1 MEKKTIEYKGYT
13 TNLNSILKNSEIFCL
28 PSYRE
33 GMPKS
38 ILEAAA
44 AGVPCI
50 VSNAIGIKESI
61 INNKTGLLFRNKDYK
76 DLAKKISYLINN
88 PKKRKEFSI
97 RGKLFVKKFASI
109 NTVTNKVFQIYELQ
123 K

>member
-1 MEKKTIEYKGYT
+1 MSTLLSRRNAKI
-13 TNLNSILKNSEIFCL
+13 NF
-28 PSYRE
+28 
-33 GMPKS
+33 
-38 ILEAAA
+38 EAAA

-88 PKKRKEFSI
+88 PKKEK
-97 RGKLFVKKFASI
+97 
-109 NTVTNKVFQIYELQ
+109 NFQ
-123 K
+123 